1 MDPLRQAE
9 ARTYNR
15 ARRRLG
21 LVSGLLSLAALVAIA
36 LAAGRIGG
44 WWTIVLLGPGLWL
57 LELPTGYAGYRLSRR
72 HGLSRQDTRG
82 WAVDRVKGG
91 LVGAALGAVAVVAV
105 IACQRQWPDGWAL
118 AAWLAAVAFSALLA
132 VIWPVLLLPIF
143 LRSEPLR
150 DGRLAAEMWRT
161 AEAAGVRVREIRLL
175 RMGEKTA
182 AANAMVAGLGPTLRI
197 YVGDTLA
204 EEQDEPEEE
213 ALARTRVVLAHEL
226 GHQVHG
232 DAWRLLAVSALVSA
246 AGMAGGF
253 LFVRAF
259 APDGPGHLTALPAL
273 ALGYAAGSLVV
284 SPLAAAY
291 SRRRERA
298 ADRYAVMLTGEG
310 ETFARALERIV
321 RQNLSELWPP
331 RLRHLLTASHP
342 ASGERIAAAR
352 GTPPA
357 RQELDWLSGTSRR

>member
-1 MDPLRQAE
+1 VSS
-9 ARTYNR
+9 
-15 ARRRLG
+15 
-21 LVSGLLSLAALVAIA
+21 LVSLAALVAIA
-36 LAAGRIGG
+36 AAAGQIGG
-44 WWTIVLLGPGLWL
+44 WWTLVLLGPGLWL
-57 LELPTGYAGYRLSRR
+57 LELPTGYAGYHLSKRR
-72 HGLSRQDTRG
+72 GLSRQNTRG
-82 WAVDRVKGG
+82 WAVDRLKGG
-91 LVGAALGAVAVVAV
+91 LVGAVLGGLAVVAV
-105 IACQRQWPDGWAL
+105 IACQRQWPDGWVL
-118 AAWLAAVAFSALLA
+118 AAWLAAVAFTALLA
-132 VIWPVLLLPIF
+132 VIWPILLLPIF

-204 EEQDEPEEE
+204 EAKDEAEEQ

-226 GHQVHG
+226 GHHVHR
-232 DAWRLLAVSALVSA
+232 DVWRLLAVSAVVSA
-246 AGMAGGF
+246 AGMAGAY
-253 LFVRAF
+253 LAVRAF

-273 ALGYAAGSLVV
+273 ALGYAAGSLIV

-298 ADRYAVMLTGEG
+298 ADRYAVALTGEG
-310 ETFARALERIV
+310 ETFARAIERLV
-321 RQNLSELWPP
+321 RQNLAELWPP